1 MLTRVI
7 ARYGRIDLLCLDEL
21 GYIELDRRGA
31 ELLFQVFTERE
42 EKSSVAIA
50 SNAAFSEWTSAFT
63 DPRLCAAIVDRLT
76 YDAHIITTGT
86 GSYRL
91 RATAARHQ
99 ARRHLKKKGPLA
111 MSLINYPGSDHQMA
125 VIGIDAGHAR
135 DIMLMLTDAHAL
147 ISDLAGGAAPAA
159 ARQAAAVLRD
169 ADSEYTLD
177 SLAGALAETVNWLA
191 RANGDALAHIP
202 GD

>member
-1 MLTRVI
+1 
-7 ARYGRIDLLCLDEL
+7 
-21 GYIELDRRGA
+21 
-31 ELLFQVFTERE
+31 
-42 EKSSVAIA
+42 
-50 SNAAFSEWTSAFT
+50 
-63 DPRLCAAIVDRLT
+63 
-76 YDAHIITTGT
+76 
-86 GSYRL
+86 
-91 RATAARHQ
+91 
-99 ARRHLKKKGPLA
+99 
-111 MSLINYPGSDHQMA
+111 MSLINHPGSDHQMA

-177 SLAGALAETVNWLA
+177 TLDRLAGALAETVNWLA
-191 RANGDALAHIP
+191 RANDDALSHIP